1 MRTKIDVYEI
11 AFRLSEL
18 YGCRFVAFEDGGL
31 HDADGE
37 VLVHCSDSRPV
48 FDEEDGFW
56 YAIEERLLFV
66 DFELVDISKKYTTN
80 GVIDFSKCMFDF
92 LESDKIGCN
101 RIKINDEN

>member
-1 MRTKIDVYEI
+1 MRTKIDVYEL
-11 AFRLSEL
+11 AVRLSEL

-37 VLVHCSDSRPV
+37 VLVHFSDFKPLWLRA
-48 FDEEDGFW
+48 EADGYWFV
-56 YAIEERLLFV
+56 IEERLLFV

-92 LESDKIGCN
+92 I
-101 RIKINDEN
+101 